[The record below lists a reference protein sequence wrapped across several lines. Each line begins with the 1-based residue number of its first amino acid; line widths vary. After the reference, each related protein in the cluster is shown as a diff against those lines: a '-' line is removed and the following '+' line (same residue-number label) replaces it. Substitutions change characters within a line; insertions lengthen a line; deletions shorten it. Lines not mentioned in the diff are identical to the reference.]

1 MEERMKKYD
10 AVDIR
15 NIALVGHKGA
25 GKTSLAEACIFNAKA
40 VTRLGSVDAKTSTF
54 DYEQEEMDRG
64 MTIMTTVGS
73 IEWKKRKINILDTP
87 GDGNF
92 IYDTRLSMTA
102 ADAALV
108 VISAPDGIGVQTERV
123 WERAR
128 ELDIPRVI
136 LINKMDR
143 ERADPDSALK
153 AVKSV
158 LSSDAIPVQI
168 PIGKEA
174 NFEGV
179 VDVLS
184 GKAFF
189 FQKDGSG
196 AMKTGEVPAALQ
208 EALVQAKSALSEKI
222 AESDEAL
229 VEKFLESG
237 LSDEELI
244 TGFSN
249 AVKNGALFPVMY
261 VSASRNMGIQ
271 PVLDFVSDRLPTP
284 TELPPIKGKSPDGRE
299 VERARAPSEPLC
311 AVVFKTIDAQGG
323 TLSIFRILS
332 GSISGDSLLYNSVT
346 ETDERVGTL
355 LSLLGK
361 KQEAAS
367 AAEAGDIVGVLKF
380 KSTSTGHT
388 LCDKKAPMIVSMLPV
403 PPPAISFAV
412 KAKSKGDE
420 DKLGSS
426 LGRML
431 SEDPS
436 LRVSRDEDTKDFLL
450 SGMGSGHIDLAVNRM
465 KRRFGVQVSLEMP
478 KVPYRET
485 ITKKAQA
492 QGRHKRQT
500 GGRGQFGDCWLEL
513 SPLARGGGFEFE
525 NRIKGGAIPGQF
537 IPAVEKGVIETLQ
550 RGVLAGFK
558 FVDVKVAVYDGSYH
572 EVDSSEMAFKR
583 AASIG
588 FKAAVAKANPILL
601 EPIHNME
608 IVVPEDKMGD
618 IIGDM
623 NSRRGRVSGME
634 TRGRMSVI
642 KVQVP
647 LAEILS
653 YSSDLD
659 SRTGGRGSFTMEFS
673 HYQELPAHLAEK
685 VIAAHKP
692 TAEEE
697 ED

>member
-1 MEERMKKYD
+1 MKKYD
-10 AVDIR
+10 AADIR

-54 DYEQEEMDRG
+54 DYEQEEMDRA

-123 WERAR
+123 WQRAKD
-128 ELDIPRVI
+128 LDIPRVI
-136 LINKMDR
+136 VINKMDR
-143 ERADPDSALK
+143 ERADPDKTLA
-153 AVKSV
+153 AVKAM
-158 LSSDAIPVQI
+158 LSADAIPIQL

-174 NFEGV
+174 QFEGV
-179 VDVLS
+179 VDILS

-189 FQKDGSG
+189 YQKDGSG
-196 AMKTGEVPAALQ
+196 NVKTGEVPANLKDAL
-208 EALVQAKSALSEKI
+208 AKAKSALSEKI

-229 VEKFLESG
+229 VEKYLESG
-237 LSDEELI
+237 LSDEELAA
-244 TGFSN
+244 GFSK
-249 AVKNGALFPVMY
+249 AVKQGALFPVMY
-261 VSASRNMGIQ
+261 VSASHNMGVSA
-271 PVLDFVSDRLPTP
+271 VLDFLSDRLPAP
-284 TELPPIKGKSPDGRE
+284 TELPPVKGKTPDGAE
-299 VERARAPSEPLC
+299 VERARTPAEAFS

-332 GSISGDSLLYNSVT
+332 GSLNGDSVIYNSVT

-361 KQEAAS
+361 KQEALN

-380 KSTSTGHT
+380 KNTATGHT
-388 LCDKKAPMIVSMLPV
+388 LCDKKAIVVVPLLPV
-403 PPPAISFAV
+403 PPPAISLAV
-412 KAKSKGDE
+412 KAKSKADE

-426 LGRML
+426 LARML

-450 SGMGSGHIDLAVNRM
+450 SGMGAAHLDLAVNRM
-465 KRRFGVQVSLEMP
+465 KRRFGVQVTLELP

-513 SPLARGGGFEFE
+513 SPLPRGGGFEFE
-525 NRIKGGAIPGQF
+525 NRIKGGSIPGQF
-537 IPAVEKGVIETLQ
+537 IPAVEKGVIETMQ

-558 FVDVKVAVYDGSYH
+558 FVDVKVSVYDGSYH

-588 FKAAVAKANPILL
+588 FKAATTKANPILL
-601 EPIHNME
+601 EPIYNME

-634 TRGRMSVI
+634 THGRMSAI

-692 TAEEE
+692 SVEEE

>member
-1 MEERMKKYD
+1 MKKYD
-10 AVDIR
+10 AADIR

-54 DYEQEEMDRG
+54 DYEQEEMDRA

-123 WERAR
+123 WQRAKD
-128 ELDIPRVI
+128 LDIPRVI
-136 LINKMDR
+136 VINKMDR
-143 ERADPDSALK
+143 ERADPDKTLA
-153 AVKSV
+153 AVKAM
-158 LSSDAIPVQI
+158 LSADAIPIQL

-174 NFEGV
+174 QFEGV
-179 VDVLS
+179 VDILS

-189 FQKDGSG
+189 YQKDGSG
-196 AMKTGEVPAALQ
+196 NVKTGEVPANLKDAL
-208 EALVQAKSALSEKI
+208 AKAKSALSEKI

-229 VEKFLESG
+229 VEKYLESG
-237 LSDEELI
+237 LSDEELAA
-244 TGFSN
+244 GFSK
-249 AVKNGALFPVMY
+249 AVKQGALFPVMY
-261 VSASRNMGIQ
+261 VSASHNMGVSA
-271 PVLDFVSDRLPTP
+271 VLDFLSDRLPAP
-284 TELPPIKGKSPDGRE
+284 TELPPVKGKTPDGAE
-299 VERARAPSEPLC
+299 VERARTPAEAFS

-332 GSISGDSLLYNSVT
+332 GSLNGDSVIYNSVT

-361 KQEAAS
+361 KQEALN

-380 KSTSTGHT
+380 KNTATGHT
-388 LCDKKAPMIVSMLPV
+388 LCDKKAIVVVPLLPV
-403 PPPAISFAV
+403 PPPAISLAV
-412 KAKSKGDE
+412 KAKSKADE

-426 LGRML
+426 LARML

-450 SGMGSGHIDLAVNRM
+450 SGMGAAHLDLAVNRM
-465 KRRFGVQVSLEMP
+465 KRRFGVQVTLELP

-513 SPLARGGGFEFE
+513 SPLPRGGGFKFE
-525 NRIKGGAIPGQF
+525 NRIKGGSIPGQF
-537 IPAVEKGVIETLQ
+537 IPAVEKGVIETMQ

-558 FVDVKVAVYDGSYH
+558 FVDVKVSVYDGSYH

-588 FKAAVAKANPILL
+588 FKAATTKANPILL
-601 EPIHNME
+601 EPIYNME

-634 TRGRMSVI
+634 THGRMSAI

-692 TAEEE
+692 SVEEE

>member
-1 MEERMKKYD
+1 MKKYD
-10 AVDIR
+10 AADIR

-25 GKTSLAEACIFNAKA
+25 GKTSLAEALIFNAKA

-54 DYEQEEMDRG
+54 DYEQEEMDRA

-73 IEWKKRKINILDTP
+73 IEWKKRKINVLDTP

-102 ADAALV
+102 ADTALV

-123 WERAR
+123 WQRAKD
-128 ELDIPRVI
+128 LDIPRVI
-136 LINKMDR
+136 VINKMDR
-143 ERADPDSALK
+143 ERADPDKTLASVK
-153 AVKSV
+153 AV
-158 LSSDAIPVQI
+158 LSADAIPIQL

-179 VDVLS
+179 VDILS

-189 FQKDGSG
+189 YQKDGSG
-196 AMKTGEVPAALQ
+196 TIKTGEVPANLKDAL
-208 EALVQAKSALSEKI
+208 AKAKSALSEKI

-229 VEKFLESG
+229 VEKYLESG
-237 LSDEELI
+237 LSDDELAA
-244 TGFSN
+244 GFSK
-249 AVKNGALFPVMY
+249 ALKQGALFPVMY
-261 VSASRNMGIQ
+261 VSASHNMGVSA
-271 PVLDFVSDRLPTP
+271 VLDFVSDRLPAP
-284 TELPPIKGKSPDGRE
+284 TELPSVKGRTPDGAE
-299 VERARAPSEPLC
+299 VERARTPAEAFS

-332 GSISGDSLLYNSVT
+332 GSLNGDSVIYNSVT

-361 KQEAAS
+361 KQEALN

-380 KSTSTGHT
+380 KNTATGHT
-388 LCDKKAPMIVSMLPV
+388 LCDKKASVVVALLPV
-403 PPPAISFAV
+403 PPPAISLAV
-412 KAKSKGDE
+412 KAKSKADE

-426 LGRML
+426 LSRML

-450 SGMGSGHIDLAVNRM
+450 SGMGAAHLDLAVNRM
-465 KRRFGVQVSLEMP
+465 KRRFGVQVTLELP

-513 SPLARGGGFEFE
+513 SPLPRGGGFEFE

-588 FKAAVAKANPILL
+588 FKAATAKANPILL
-601 EPIHNME
+601 EPIYNME
-608 IVVPEDKMGD
+608 ITVPEEKMGD

-634 TRGRMSVI
+634 THGRMSAI

-659 SRTGGRGSFTMEFS
+659 SRTGGRGSYIMEFS

-692 TAEEE
+692 SVEEE